1 MDKLVLVIDQ
11 DARERRDVVAM
22 LWEASFQVVGVASTI
37 QGMVELLDAEPA
49 LIVMAE
55 ETYPLQLHEV
65 VRHMHRL
72 TGAPVMVIGSGGMTE
87 EVDLLMRGADF
98 YLGRPFT
105 ASELISRARMLAR
118 RGEACWEGMETG
130 LWAEQPL
137 EELSSG
143 ANGRVRPIGMRVV
156 RRDEERFTK
165 EDAAAA

>member
-1 MDKLVLVIDQ
+1 MLVIDQ

-87 EVDLLMRGADF
+87 EVELLMRGADF
-98 YLGRPFT
+98 YLGRPVNAT
-105 ASELISRARMLAR
+105 ELVSRARMLVR
-118 RGEACWEGMETG
+118 RAEACWEGMETG
-130 LWAEQPL
+130 SSAEQPL
-137 EELSSG
+137 EELSTKP
-143 ANGRVRPIGMRVV
+143 NGCVRPISMSVLKQN
-156 RRDEERFTK
+156 EEELTRK
-165 EDAAAA
+165 ASAAC